1 MSFASKR
8 KPRESMLWIVG
19 IFLIVVMVFAAVVVT
34 EGSGVWIVTA
44 LAVGAILLITALAHD
59 LLRRARKALP
69 PVGGGGDLAQ
79 LIRSL
84 VVESH
89 TDFLT
94 GLHNRR
100 SYDQFISEIT
110 RASSQ
115 LGGRVALALI
125 DIDRFKSI
133 NDRYGHPVG
142 DAVLKA
148 LSRRWH
154 DAVRGSDLLVRMGGD
169 EFCLVLTGVGLDEAL
184 VVAEKIRNISTASLI
199 VGELSAERTALE
211 LTVSVGVLAWSTTQ
225 GPRAAKAL
233 DQADQALYAAKA
245 GGGNQVVGKN
255 AV

>member
-19 IFLIVVMVFAAVVVT
+19 IFLIVVMVLAAVVVR

-59 LLRRARKALP
+59 LLRRARKALL

-100 SYDQFISEIT
+100 S
-110 RASSQ
+110 
-115 LGGRVALALI
+115 
-125 DIDRFKSI
+125 
-133 NDRYGHPVG
+133 
-142 DAVLKA
+142 
-148 LSRRWH
+148 
-154 DAVRGSDLLVRMGGD
+154 
-169 EFCLVLTGVGLDEAL
+169 
-184 VVAEKIRNISTASLI
+184 
-199 VGELSAERTALE
+199 
-211 LTVSVGVLAWSTTQ
+211 
-225 GPRAAKAL
+225 
-233 DQADQALYAAKA
+233 
-245 GGGNQVVGKN
+245 
-255 AV
+255 

>member
-1 MSFASKR
+1 
-8 KPRESMLWIVG
+8 MLWIVG
-19 IFLIVVMVFAAVVVT
+19 IFLIVVMVFAAVVVR

-110 RASSQ
+110 RAS
-115 LGGRVALALI
+115 GGRVALALI

-199 VGELSAERTALE
+199 VGGLSAERTALE

-225 GPRAAKAL
+225 GPGAAKAL

>member
-8 KPRESMLWIVG
+8 KPRKSMLWIVG
-19 IFLIVVMVFAAVVVT
+19 IFLIVVIVLVAVVVKG
-34 EGSGVWIVTA
+34 GSGVWIVTA

-59 LLRRARKALP
+59 LT
-69 PVGGGGDLAQ
+69 Q

-84 VVESH
+84 VVASH

-154 DAVRGSDLLVRMGGD
+154 DAVRGSDLLVRLGGD
-169 EFCLVLTGVGLDEAL
+169 EFCLVLTGVGLEEAL
-184 VVAEKIRNISTASLI
+184 VVAEKIRNISTASII
-199 VGELSAERTALE
+199 VGGLSAERAALE

-225 GPRAAKAL
+225 GPGPAQAL

>member
-1 MSFASKR
+1 MPFASKSQ
-8 KPRESMLWIVG
+8 PRESMLWIVG
-19 IFLIVVMVFAAVVVT
+19 IGLIVVIVLVAIAVR

-44 LAVGAILLITALAHD
+44 LAVGAILFITALAHG
-59 LLRRARKALP
+59 LIRQAGKVLP
-69 PVGGGGDLAQ
+69 PVGWRGDLAQ

-94 GLHNRR
+94 GIHNRR

-110 RASSQ
+110 RPSSR

-169 EFCLVLTGVGLDEAL
+169 EFCLVLTGVGLEEAL
-184 VVAEKIRNISTASLI
+184 VVAEKIRNISTASII
-199 VGELSAERTALE
+199 VGGLSAEQTTLE

-225 GPRAAKAL
+225 GPGATQAL
-233 DQADQALYAAKA
+233 DQADQALYEAKA